1 MSDDLDKY
9 SAGSM
14 WIDPNGSILEIK
26 QCSLLPPGETK
37 YNLGYEIE
45 VFCHTGPNEGWHIKG
60 FPIEALEK
68 YVELNTTA
76 KVLYGKSI

>member
-9 SAGSM
+9 LAGSL

-45 VFCHTGPNEGWHIKG
+45 VFFSYRAE
-60 FPIEALEK
+60 
-68 YVELNTTA
+68 
-76 KVLYGKSI
+76 